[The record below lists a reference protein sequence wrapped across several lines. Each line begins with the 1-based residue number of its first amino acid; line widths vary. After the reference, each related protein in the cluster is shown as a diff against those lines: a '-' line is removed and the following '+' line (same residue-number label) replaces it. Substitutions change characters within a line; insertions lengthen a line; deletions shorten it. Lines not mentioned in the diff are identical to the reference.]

1 LDSRSGGTQPRNEAH
16 KDQQLLTYAEERELV
31 EWIARLTR
39 VNYPARPSMVR
50 YMAEH
55 ICQQRIIV
63 QAETLATLE
72 KFRPTH
78 FFFAILVF
86 EKHFYQTWDPQ
97 NQSLPSED

>member
-1 LDSRSGGTQPRNEAH
+1 M
-16 KDQQLLTYAEERELV
+16 
-31 EWIARLTR
+31 RLNWNLPLQAT
-39 VNYPARPSMVR
+39 
-50 YMAEH
+50 
-55 ICQQRIIV
+55 IV